1 MKDTHPNL
9 NKPQC
14 KEAQAKQLKCFV
26 TLVLVKADQET
37 ELYSCFVFQTVLTR
51 EYAVYLEVLVKVY
64 CLLKSGFLILSGQ
77 NPKCHHLNLE
87 PFYLCVYPPK
97 SRLWFDSIYRP
108 KYLVESYYISSI
120 FFQLKK
126 IEQYDCKFLG

>member
-1 MKDTHPNL
+1 MKDSHPNL
-9 NKPQC
+9 DKPQC
-14 KEAQAKQLKCFV
+14 REAQAKQLKYSV

-51 EYAVYLEVLVKVY
+51 KYAVYLEILVKVY

-77 NPKCHHLNLE
+77 NLKCHHLNLE

-97 SRLWFDSIYRP
+97 SLLWFDSIYRR
-108 KYLVESYYISSI
+108 KYLVKSHYISCI
-120 FFQLKK
+120 FFQFKK
-126 IEQYDCKFLG
+126 IEQYDYKFLG